1 MNDTIRFMVIV
12 DGDVLAR
19 GMELDTAL
27 ILAEGLLTRFCRNSE
42 IKVTIG
48 REDQD

>member
-19 GMELDTAL
+19 DMSLDTAL
-27 ILAEGLLTRFCRNSE
+27 ILAEGLLTRFCRDPE

-48 REDQD
+48 REVAD